1 MENKLE
7 ELKKENETIETK
19 CKSTEETL
27 SKYKDQTREIL
38 RKSKEKITDTVK
50 EKTELAEKLKNTEME
65 LETLKE
71 SGNAGTTSTSGLAN
85 EAGMRARALEAQL
98 SALKAEKER
107 QNELF
112 NQEREKLQKE
122 IKQMATQQTQTVKPT
137 VSSAPS
143 TARVKSQPQVIVSM
157 FLKIK

>member
-1 MENKLE
+1 MG

-50 EKTELAEKLKNTEME
+50 EKTELVEKLKNTETE

-71 SGNAGTTSTSGLAN
+71 SGNAGTASTSGLAN

-107 QNELF
+107 QNESF
-112 NQEREKLQKE
+112 N
-122 IKQMATQQTQTVKPT
+122 
-137 VSSAPS
+137 
-143 TARVKSQPQVIVSM
+143 
-157 FLKIK
+157 

>member
-1 MENKLE
+1 
-7 ELKKENETIETK
+7 
-19 CKSTEETL
+19 
-27 SKYKDQTREIL
+27 
-38 RKSKEKITDTVK
+38 
-50 EKTELAEKLKNTEME
+50 LAEKLKNTETE

-71 SGNAGTTSTSGLAN
+71 SGNAGTASTSGLAN

-107 QNELF
+107 QNESF

-143 TARVKSQPQVIVSM
+143 TARVKSQPQVIVLIS
-157 FLKIK
+157 LKIKCLNSSY

>member
-1 MENKLE
+1 MNIYFRT
-7 ELKKENETIETK
+7 NYNT
-19 CKSTEETL
+19 
-27 SKYKDQTREIL
+27 
-38 RKSKEKITDTVK
+38 TVGIGNFMRVVM
-50 EKTELAEKLKNTEME
+50 LAEKLKNTETE

-71 SGNAGTTSTSGLAN
+71 SGNAGAASTSGLAN

-98 SALKAEKER
+98 SAMKAENER
-107 QNELF
+107 QKESF

-143 TARVKSQPQVIVSM
+143 TARVKSQPQV
-157 FLKIK
+157 FFFK